1 MCFPCFPGDLWNPS
15 NKCPW
20 RAPGLALQWL
30 APGSAPLWV
39 QSCSID
45 LPSSHSI
52 WTGQRRTIWR
62 SDAFASKLKRWP
74 RGELRTRSNL
84 YNQVFEG
91 VDHNLR
97 CSLFRQVEE
106 EKRQPGFI
114 HTFAKLNVKRVWIV
128 LMMSVYCHLTGVG
141 IVTAYLVDIFEST
154 INALTLVLVSL
165 LVRRVCG
172 FISKIW
178 KVYFEHPS
186 QKFDTWPNKIDILFV
201 QM

>member
-39 QSCSID
+39 QSCSFD

-91 VDHNLR
+91 VDHNLKKNHF
-97 CSLFRQVEE
+97 SDKL
-106 EKRQPGFI
+106 KRRRG
-114 HTFAKLNVKRVWIV
+114 
-128 LMMSVYCHLTGVG
+128 S
-141 IVTAYLVDIFEST
+141 
-154 INALTLVLVSL
+154 LVLSTPLQSWMLSECGLSL
-165 LVRRVCG
+165 WWASIATLPELASSLPTSLTSLSR
-172 FISKIW
+172 
-178 KVYFEHPS
+178 
-186 QKFDTWPNKIDILFV
+186 L
-201 QM
+201 